1 LHSAFGFGSLVASNL
16 AKRLKL
22 TSISLKEKIE
32 RKERSLGTARN
43 YIKSNKLFFSAE
55 EIARANTAFIAYIE
69 QKNRE

>member
-1 LHSAFGFGSLVASNL
+1 
-16 AKRLKL
+16 LKL

-69 QKNRE
+69 QKNRG